1 MRTFKGFNNNLQA
14 TCGKGTFQYQPGVL
28 YQEEKSKTRSTGFH
42 AAEYILDCMRWYP
55 LNGKNRF
62 FKCMSGGSIDE
73 EEGCSMVVSTELRLE
88 EELNLYQIAYYAM
101 VYMLYHP
108 TRDWEYSDT
117 YVTVGKEILPGK
129 DTKIAIARG
138 THPVVYGTQGILGMI
153 LEDQYGEIIGAKIA
167 QVGKGAEPGKRYTL
181 TADGE
186 VREA

>member
-1 MRTFKGFNNNLQA
+1 MRTFKGFNKNLQA

-28 YQEEKSKTRSTGFH
+28 YREEKSKTRSAGFH

-101 VYMLYHP
+101 VYMLDHP
-108 TRDWEYSDT
+108 ARDWEYSDA

-138 THPVVYGTQGILGMI
+138 AHPVVYGTQGILGMI
-153 LEDQYGEIIGAKIA
+153 LEDQYGEIINAKIV
-167 QVGKGAEPGKRYTL
+167 QVGKGAEPGKHYTL

-186 VREA
+186 VREI